1 MNANPSLNIEHELY
15 SSDGTT
21 STEESPI
28 DKYIKGRVVGDSI
41 HLVLKSAEKELDIGV
56 GNNYRGFK

>member
-41 HLVLKSAEKELDIGV
+41 HLVLKSAEK
-56 GNNYRGFK
+56 